1 MEVALS
7 EGRIETLYRRLKEY
21 EKLGFFATEEGKIL
35 ALVHV
40 FTRENIEKGEELEKI
55 AEEVAKLEEV
65 EEVDILTGEWDLL
78 VRVKVDNLR
87 ELAHFVV
94 NKLRRIS
101 GVEKTITSIVLRRIS
116 K

>member
-1 MEVALS
+1 
-7 EGRIETLYRRLKEY
+7 
-21 EKLGFFATEEGKIL
+21 
-35 ALVHV
+35 
-40 FTRENIEKGEELEKI
+40 
-55 AEEVAKLEEV
+55 LEEV